1 MKGNKMKKTKS
12 LMIIAVVMALMLT
25 FGYEMGS
32 ARDKSI
38 TPARIGV
45 VNIRR
50 VFENNKKNAQW
61 QKQMEQ
67 QRDSMVEHME
77 KMAKDIEAAKADMAT
92 RKKGSKDYQNL
103 MQEVMEK
110 RAQLEARKK
119 FYEQDLVQK
128 EKNWNEQMYQQ
139 ILAKIK
145 DHAQKRGL
153 DMVLAKE
160 ELTFPTQDVQDLL
173 LTIRTT
179 KVLYSSDMVD
189 ITNDVLAAID
199 RDK

>member
-1 MKGNKMKKTKS
+1 MKKTKS
-12 LMIIAVVMALMLT
+12 LMILAVMTLMLT
-25 FGYEMGS
+25 FGYEIGS

-50 VFENNKKNAQW
+50 VFEKNKKNEQW

-67 QRDSMVEHME
+67 ERDAMVEHME
-77 KMAKDIEAAKADMAT
+77 KMAKEIEAAKADMAT

-103 MQEVMEK
+103 MQEIMEK

-128 EKNWNEQMYQQ
+128 EKNWNEQMYQN
-139 ILAKIK
+139 ILEKIK
-145 DHAQKRGL
+145 EHAQKRGL

-179 KVLYSSDMVD
+179 KVLYSNDMVD
-189 ITNDVLAAID
+189 ITSDVLNAID
-199 RDK
+199 KD